1 MTYDNKVME
10 KFFGTETLQG
20 DFVIK
25 VHLPLAAARGVQT
38 LVVAVAD
45 GSAETEEADEAV
57 ERLGWWI
64 YDDGTAWP
72 NLRQEEKCFKRISS
86 KMVGWRKENKWCLT

>member
-1 MTYDNKVME
+1 MTYDNKVVME

-57 ERLGWWI
+57 ERLG
-64 YDDGTAWP
+64 
-72 NLRQEEKCFKRISS
+72 
-86 KMVGWRKENKWCLT
+86 